1 MVIGR
6 DVILSGNG
14 LFKLI
19 HGGFLEH
26 GQTKD
31 LKDLVETGRETQSF
45 LDNGDKNVGCANDPD
60 LQLGHNLRRSEER
73 VDPQRLREQGVLF
86 AFDTGKVRVCPPVSF

>member
-1 MVIGR
+1 MVIDR
-6 DVILSGNG
+6 DVILIGNG

-19 HGGFLEH
+19 HGDFLEH
-26 GQTKD
+26 DQAKD
-31 LKDLVETGRETQSF
+31 VKDLVETGRETQSF

-73 VDPQRLREQGVLF
+73 VDPQRLHEQGVLF
-86 AFDTGKVRVCPPVSF
+86 AIDTGKVR